1 MTTVNK
7 AAAFAT
13 LNKFADS
20 RVELIKGMNKAGYTL
35 ETAKPV
41 VIEWVC
47 DKAGFGLGD
56 KKPAYKV
63 SEPGLVSMVSTHA
76 KYETLRT
83 SVRDVMLMLQGTT
96 RRAVS
101 GKAEVDLVAVAVK
114 AYGKLTAAQ
123 KRKFLASI

>member
-1 MTTVNK
+1 MTTANK
-7 AAAFAT
+7 SLAFAT
-13 LNKFADS
+13 LNKFSTA
-20 RVELIKGMNKAGYTL
+20 RVELIEGMHRAGYTL
-35 ETAKPV
+35 ETAKPI
-41 VIEWVC
+41 VIEWAC
-47 DKAGFGLGD
+47 NKAGFGLGD

-63 SEPGLVSMVSTHA
+63 SEAGIVSMVSTHA